1 MEDRLR
7 EWRLQFFDDCY
18 FLPCDFSLASFEHC
32 NSETSKV
39 AHKLA
44 RLTKISATRDWF
56 EEPLDE
62 IVSLLIDD
70 VNVIYN

>member
-1 MEDRLR
+1 MQER
-7 EWRLQFFDDCY
+7 RLQFFDDCY
-18 FLPCDFSLASFEHC
+18 FLPRDFSVTSFEHC

-44 RLTKISATRDWF
+44 RLTKISVTRNWF